1 MLTHRL
7 PHPAAPARVVVLGGH
22 GFVGSQLV
30 AHLRATGVPVL
41 SLSAADLDL
50 TQPSAVER
58 LDAVLRP
65 DDALVFVSALTPDR
79 GKDIAT
85 LMRNL
90 QMGQHVCAAVAQAPC
105 AHVVYVSSDAVYHD
119 DANPVHERSCCQP
132 SSLYGVMHV
141 ARERMLIETLR
152 PSRAPLALIRLS
164 LLYGAA
170 DTHNGYGPNRFV
182 RLAVAGTPI
191 TLFGRGEE
199 KRDHVCIDDVSRLLG
214 SVLAHRSEGVLN
226 IATGESHAFSEVA
239 RLVAELSGRDVAIEP
254 TARANR
260 ITHRHFDIAG
270 VIEAFPRFQFTPLRD
285 GLAAMIRGL
294 ANQA

>member
-7 PHPAAPARVVVLGGH
+7 PHPAVPARVVVLGAR

-119 DANPVHERSCCQP
+119 EANPVHERSWCQP
-132 SSLYGVMHV
+132 SSFHGVMHL
-141 ARERMLIETLR
+141 ARERMLTETLR
-152 PSRAPLALIRLS
+152 PSKTALALIRPS

-182 RLAVAGTPI
+182 RLALAGKPI
-191 TLFGRGEE
+191 ALFGGGEE
-199 KRDHVCIDDVSRLLG
+199 RRDHVCVDDVSRLLG
-214 SVLAHRSEGVLN
+214 LVLAHRSEGVLN

-239 RLVAELSGRDVAIEP
+239 RLAVELSGRGVAIEP
-254 TARANR
+254 TPRANP
-260 ITHRHFDIAG
+260 IAHRHFDIAG
-270 VIEAFPRFQFTPLRD
+270 VIGTFPLFRFTPLRD
-285 GLAAMIRGL
+285 GLAAMIR
-294 ANQA
+294 AVADRA

>member
-7 PHPAAPARVVVLGGH
+7 PHPAALTRVVVPGGH

-90 QMGQHVCAAVAQAPC
+90 QMGQHVCAV
-105 AHVVYVSSDAVYHD
+105 
-119 DANPVHERSCCQP
+119 P
-132 SSLYGVMHV
+132 SSWLSM
-141 ARERMLIETLR
+141 RR
-152 PSRAPLALIRLS
+152 RL
-164 LLYGAA
+164 
-170 DTHNGYGPNRFV
+170 
-182 RLAVAGTPI
+182 
-191 TLFGRGEE
+191 
-199 KRDHVCIDDVSRLLG
+199 
-214 SVLAHRSEGVLN
+214 
-226 IATGESHAFSEVA
+226 
-239 RLVAELSGRDVAIEP
+239 
-254 TARANR
+254 
-260 ITHRHFDIAG
+260 
-270 VIEAFPRFQFTPLRD
+270 
-285 GLAAMIRGL
+285 
-294 ANQA
+294 